1 MCEILTEVVLNLK
14 TEAINSEEIF
24 LQERDWPKVMGRE
37 DCSEWSLEVRISL
50 WNY

>member
-14 TEAINSEEIF
+14 TEAID
-24 LQERDWPKVMGRE
+24 RDLPKVMGGE

-50 WNY
+50 

>member
-24 LQERDWPKVMGRE
+24 LKERDLPKVMGGE
-37 DCSEWSLEVRISL
+37 DCCEWRLEVWISL
-50 WNY
+50 